1 LQTSLSNEKP
11 FIVIRGASNVAGEAN
26 PGLSP
31 ASYLASYNAFLAAAK
46 FIESIPTP
54 RLACE

>member
-1 LQTSLSNEKP
+1 
-11 FIVIRGASNVAGEAN
+11 VIRGASNVAGEAN
-26 PGLSP
+26 PGFSP